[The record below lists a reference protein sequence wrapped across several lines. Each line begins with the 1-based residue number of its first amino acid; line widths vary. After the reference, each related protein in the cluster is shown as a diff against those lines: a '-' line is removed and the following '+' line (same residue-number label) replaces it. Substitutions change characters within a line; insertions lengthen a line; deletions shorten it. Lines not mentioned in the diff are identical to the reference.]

1 MERYMEWVL
10 VSLMWLFSFL
20 SIFIVVGVLFSM
32 IWLIYMVSKLFK
44 EDDPYTFDKNDE
56 WEP

>member
-1 MERYMEWVL
+1 MEWVL
-10 VSLMWLFSFL
+10 VSLMWLFALFT
-20 SIFIVVGVLFSM
+20 IFIIISVIGAMV
-32 IWLIYMVSKLFK
+32 WLTYMVSKLFK